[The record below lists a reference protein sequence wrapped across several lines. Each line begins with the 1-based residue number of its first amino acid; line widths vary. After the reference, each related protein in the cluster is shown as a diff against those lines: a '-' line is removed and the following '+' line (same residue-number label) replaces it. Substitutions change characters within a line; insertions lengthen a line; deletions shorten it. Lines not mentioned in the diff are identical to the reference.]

1 MNLRFDSLFVFSSV
15 GKPTLS
21 STSAT
26 QYFINIDYPA
36 VNILRKKGEAEKIIP
51 VIAQPMRNPGQLMLD
66 NIDNLSIQTLLD
78 VIQPD
83 GKEVDISVPS
93 TSYRICKI
101 KKILQILKKNV

>member
-1 MNLRFDSLFVFSSV
+1 MFEYCLT
-15 GKPTLS
+15 K
-21 STSAT
+21 
-26 QYFINIDYPA
+26 YPS
-36 VNILRKKGEAEKIIP
+36 

-93 TSYRICKI
+93 TSYCISGCFTKPLKVVAQKSHLDTTDDETMTKSI
-101 KKILQILKKNV
+101 KPREVQKTVNTT